1 MSIKSG
7 TFSPPGEDIIQD
19 FNRKIAVLKKATIK
33 EREEKQKEVEEIEN
47 LKKKLSILEMTLSEK
62 ESQIEIINTDKEK
75 AEKELY
81 KLRDQ
86 IRQSGN
92 TGSFQGARKSVANLE
107 QQNKKLLDE
116 YYFLKQQNVDLKN
129 MIAALTQEHTQ
140 IQKDIKAKDSILNK
154 IKKDNSK
161 MLDEAVSQKLVLEN
175 ELKESKVTEG
185 EVSEKQLKLIKDL
198 EDAYSNQK
206 EIEEEWNVLNQ
217 KLLMKQGA
225 IAGLN
230 ERLLKLSEN
239 EASLSRKLMEYKDEL
254 AQAESYY
261 QKHEIM
267 KIAQMNNYPATIIL
281 KHDHL
286 GSFVMEI
293 EERKNKNTY
302 EIQNIAEI
310 ALNQDNNKR
319 FFIRFIDSQVLMFES
334 NDSETQVSKMNNFLK
349 SILDKSNSQ

>member
-206 EIEEEWNVLNQ
+206 EIEEE
-217 KLLMKQGA
+217 
-225 IAGLN
+225 
-230 ERLLKLSEN
+230 
-239 EASLSRKLMEYKDEL
+239 
-254 AQAESYY
+254 
-261 QKHEIM
+261 
-267 KIAQMNNYPATIIL
+267 
-281 KHDHL
+281 
-286 GSFVMEI
+286 
-293 EERKNKNTY
+293 
-302 EIQNIAEI
+302 
-310 ALNQDNNKR
+310 
-319 FFIRFIDSQVLMFES
+319 
-334 NDSETQVSKMNNFLK
+334 
-349 SILDKSNSQ
+349 